1 MESKFTRPTT
11 NHFLPMVQKI
21 LAMLEVEVVRYPDL
35 DKKNEI
41 MVMHQETDPA
51 DQSQIT
57 YSLMLMATWLEGTP
71 FEIRSHGSFAKKN
84 AKAKWAQLV
93 QILYAKLLEFHNGAP
108 LIVLGLSR
116 SGRIAR
122 QVVDQVV
129 FHEFEKDGFKPAI
142 LRLLVGQEDYV
153 QSKEIKKHVV
163 SRSKES
169 VSKTIGSVNSIL
181 CTTLQLPKNQKVI
194 DSKRGQ
200 GYRINPFYN
209 LVLTD

>member
-1 MESKFTRPTT
+1 
-11 NHFLPMVQKI
+11 
-21 LAMLEVEVVRYPDL
+21 
-35 DKKNEI
+35 
-41 MVMHQETDPA
+41 
-51 DQSQIT
+51 
-57 YSLMLMATWLEGTP
+57 MATWLEGTS
-71 FEIRSHGSFAKKN
+71 FEIRSHGYFAKKN
-84 AKAKWAQLV
+84 AKAKWSQLV

-122 QVVDQVV
+122 QVADQILD
-129 FHEFEKDGFKPAI
+129 HEFEEDGLKPTI
-142 LRLLVGQEDYV
+142 LRLLIGQEDYV
-153 QSKEIKKHVV
+153 PTKEIKKHVE

-169 VSKTIGSVNSIL
+169 VSKTIGSVNSML
-181 CTTLQLPKNQKVI
+181 RTKLQLPKNQSVI

>member
-11 NHFLPMVQKI
+11 NHFLPMIQKI
-21 LAMLEVEVVRYPDL
+21 LAMLEVEVVRYPEL

-51 DQSQIT
+51 GQRQIT

-71 FEIRSHGSFAKKN
+71 FEIRSHGYFAKKN
-84 AKAKWAQLV
+84 VKAKWSQLV

-108 LIVLGLSR
+108 LIVLGLSH

-122 QVVDQVV
+122 QVADQILD
-129 FHEFEKDGFKPAI
+129 HEFEEDGLKPAI

-153 QSKEIKKHVV
+153 PPEEIKKIIK
-163 SRSKES
+163 SKSKES
-169 VSKTIGSVNSIL
+169 VSKTIGSVNATL
-181 CTTLQLPKNQKVI
+181 RTKLQLPENQSVI
-194 DSKRGQ
+194 GNKRGR

>member
-71 FEIRSHGSFAKKN
+71 FEIRSHGYFAKKN